1 VKIKR
6 IYIKDWVELKP
17 YDSHSITDNYYLKIC
32 NEVKKVLFLEY
43 GEVLAYYLNENDID
57 LLSCFLVSYFED
69 VVSETNIF
77 TAFTNKHQNL
87 YGEKLPFYNTT
98 EYYEDE
104 INIQD
109 IQFLIWYFLNTIQ
122 DEQFVNP
129 NKEVFYKIAN
139 DIMLILEDE
148 YEYAPENIVLKKYYT
163 LPKNE
168 TDFYKGREMIDAVL
182 FRSYFFHTDTYSI
195 LLERENK
202 IIDTSKNNE
211 NLLSYLRDNRDTVL
225 LSAHTKLLSLSGKE
239 WVAEIIGDK
248 YSLYKDFKNISP
260 KIKGYFFYKGQDK
273 DTVFL
278 EHIASSKKFN
288 LTKKSFDNAHLLTD
302 IDTIVFMGIVLW
314 KDEWWF
320 SGIFFTQDF
329 NADLILDEKNSI
341 ESRRMVNFLD
351 HKDDEVIKTLQLQ
364 YQAFLDFNN
373 GKQIA
378 FLPADKVNDF
388 TKEYVAFF
396 NNSLKLSKKEIQK
409 AKDRS
414 KKEGFFGGD
423 NDDDLEFDDSFE
435 TALVFF
441 NPKSGLEIA
450 FEVNSAFPFKENKYF
465 YKDKTKE
472 HILRLFMSEELSTE
486 LTLFCVDNFKSELSF
501 FQKDEGK
508 FLLNDLDFLL
518 RFFKGSQYH
527 TKPQITFTGSDNG

>member
-1 VKIKR
+1 MKIKR
-6 IYIKDWVELKP
+6 IYIKDWMVLKP
-17 YDSHSITDNYYLKIC
+17 YDNHSITDNYYLKLS
-32 NEVKKVLFLEY
+32 NEVKKVLFLKYSE
-43 GEVLAYYLNENDID
+43 EVLSYYLDEEDIN
-57 LLSCFLVSYFED
+57 LLSCFIVSYFED
-69 VVSETNIF
+69 IISETNIF

-87 YGEKLPFYNTT
+87 YGKKLPFYNTS

-122 DEQFVNP
+122 DKKFVNP
-129 NKEVFYKIAN
+129 NKEVFYKMAN
-139 DIMLILEDE
+139 DIMLILEEE
-148 YEYAPENIVLKKYYT
+148 YEYAPENKILKKYYT
-163 LPKNE
+163 LPENE

-182 FRSYFFHTDTYSI
+182 FRSYFFYIDTCST
-195 LLERENK
+195 LLEIEK
-202 IIDTSKNNE
+202 EIIDTSKNDE
-211 NLLSYLRDNRDTVL
+211 NLLAYLRDNRDAVL

-239 WVAEIIGDK
+239 WVAEILGDK
-248 YSLYKDFKNISP
+248 HLLFNDFLNISP

-288 LTKKSFDNAHLLTD
+288 ITKKSFDNGHFLKE

-314 KDEWWF
+314 REEWWF
-320 SGIFFTQDF
+320 SGVFFIKDF

-341 ESRRMVNFLD
+341 KSRRTVNFLD
-351 HKDDEVIKTLQLQ
+351 HKDGEVIETLQLQ
-364 YQAFLDFNN
+364 YQAFLDFNG
-373 GKQIA
+373 GKQIS
-378 FLPADKVNDF
+378 FLSANKVNDF
-388 TKEYVAFF
+388 TKEYVEFF
-396 NNSLKLSKKEIQK
+396 NNSLNLSKKEIQK

-414 KKEGFFGGD
+414 KKEGFFGGND
-423 NDDDLEFDDSFE
+423 NDDLEVDNCFE

-450 FEVNSAFPFKENKYF
+450 FEINSAFPFKENKYF
-465 YKDKTKE
+465 YEAKTKE

-486 LTLFCVDNFKSELSF
+486 LTLFCVNNFKNKLPF
-501 FQKDEGK
+501 FQEDEGK
-508 FLLNDLDFLL
+508 FLLKDLDFLL

-527 TKPQITFTGSDNG
+527 PKPQITFTGKKE

>member
-1 VKIKR
+1 MKVKK
-6 IYIKDWVELKP
+6 IYIKNWVALKP
-17 YDSHSITDNYYLKIC
+17 YENHSITDNYYLKLS

-43 GEVLAYYLNENDID
+43 GKVLSYYLDEDNIN
-57 LLSCFLVSYFED
+57 LLSCFIVSYFED
-69 VVSETNIF
+69 IISETNIF
-77 TAFTNKHQNL
+77 TTFTNKHQNL
-87 YGEKLPFYNTT
+87 YGKKLPFYNTSK
-98 EYYEDE
+98 YDEDE

-109 IQFLIWYFLNTIQ
+109 IQFLVWYFLNTIQ

-129 NKEVFYKIAN
+129 NKEVFYEMAN

-148 YEYAPENIVLKKYYT
+148 YEYAPENKVLKKYYS
-163 LPKNE
+163 LPKSE

-182 FRSYFFHTDTYSI
+182 FRTYFFHTDTFQN
-195 LLERENK
+195 LLDRENE
-202 IIDTSKNNE
+202 IIGNSKNDE
-211 NLLSYLRDNRDTVL
+211 NLLSYLRDNRDAVL
-225 LSAHTKLLSLSGKE
+225 FSENTKLLSLSGKE
-239 WVAEIIGDK
+239 WVAEILGNK
-248 YSLYKDFKNISP
+248 HLLYNDFLNISP

-273 DTVFL
+273 DTIFI

-288 LTKKSFDNAHLLTD
+288 LTKKSFDNAHLLTE
-302 IDTIVFMGIVLW
+302 IGTIVFMGIVLW
-314 KDEWWF
+314 REEWWF

-341 ESRRMVNFLD
+341 ESRRSVNFLD
-351 HKDDEVIKTLQLQ
+351 HKDEEVGETLQQQ

-373 GKQIA
+373 QQQIA

-388 TKEYVAFF
+388 TKEYVEFF
-396 NNSLKLSKKEIQK
+396 NNSLKLSKKEIQE
-409 AKDRS
+409 AKGRS
-414 KKEGFFGGD
+414 KKGGFFGGNHD
-423 NDDDLEFDDSFE
+423 ENLDYDDSFE

-465 YKDKTKE
+465 NKEKTKE

-486 LTLFCVDNFKSELSF
+486 LTLFCVDNFKNKLSLF
-501 FQKDEGK
+501 KVDEGK

-527 TKPQITFTGSDNG
+527 SNPQITFTGKKE